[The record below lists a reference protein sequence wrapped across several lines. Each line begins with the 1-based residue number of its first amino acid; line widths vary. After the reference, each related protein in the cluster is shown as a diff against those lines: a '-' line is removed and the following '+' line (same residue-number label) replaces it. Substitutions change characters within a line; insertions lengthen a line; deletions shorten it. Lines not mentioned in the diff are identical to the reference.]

1 MPDSAYARSAS
12 VNTRRANRLGCRS
25 SIAAIRATST
35 ASMPCPMIAM
45 PGAPV
50 GRAPPRAGRAHDGY
64 FDAVFAGLA
73 SLFEAFDFVSVVF
86 AGLASVFL
94 DESPELSVEGDA
106 AFLSASAFFL

>member
-1 MPDSAYARSAS
+1 MVCMERERGVLYVPCNHLAVCAECD
-12 VNTRRANRLGCRS
+12 LG
-25 SIAAIRATST
+25 IEA